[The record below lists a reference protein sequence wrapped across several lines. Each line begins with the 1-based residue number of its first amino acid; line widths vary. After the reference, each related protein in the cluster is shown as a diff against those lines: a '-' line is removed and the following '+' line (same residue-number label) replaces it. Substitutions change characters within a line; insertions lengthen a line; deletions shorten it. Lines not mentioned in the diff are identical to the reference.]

1 MTIQQFKDNEVCQ
14 KHVNLLTRHD
24 IIDLYDNYLLDV
36 KKLPNIDNSIDP
48 VDAFVFVLEM
58 PGSQKPILLDYV
70 YDSKVYSDMRE
81 VVEDNTEL
89 IKRALMFKVATLS
102 FVEMLEQKRDLIN
115 LAKNSI
121 SDLVSSDT
129 YDI

>member
-36 KKLPNIDNSIDP
+36 KKISNIDNSIDP

-81 VVEDNTEL
+81 VIEDNTEL

-102 FVEMLEQKRDLIN
+102 LAEMLEQKRDLIN
-115 LAKNSI
+115 LDKNSI
-121 SDLVSSDT
+121 SALVSSDT

>member
-36 KKLPNIDNSIDP
+36 KKISNIDNSIDP

-81 VVEDNTEL
+81 VIEDNTEL

-102 FVEMLEQKRDLIN
+102 LAEMLEHKRDLIN
-115 LAKNSI
+115 LDKNSI
-121 SDLVSSDT
+121 SALVSSDT

>member
-14 KHVNLLTRHD
+14 KHVNLLTRQD
-24 IIDLYDNYLLDV
+24 IIELYDNYLLDV
-36 KKLPNIDNSIDP
+36 KKISNIDNSIDP

-70 YDSKVYSDMRE
+70 YDSKVYSNMRE
-81 VVEDNTEL
+81 VIEDNTEL

-102 FVEMLEQKRDLIN
+102 LAEMLEQKRDLVN
-115 LAKNSI
+115 LGKNSI

>member
-14 KHVNLLTRHD
+14 KHVNLLTRQD

-36 KKLPNIDNSIDP
+36 KKISNIDNSIDP
-48 VDAFVFVLEM
+48 VDALVFVLEM

-81 VVEDNTEL
+81 VIEDNTEL

-102 FVEMLEQKRDLIN
+102 LAEMLEQKRDLIN
-115 LAKNSI
+115 LDKNSI
-121 SDLVSSDT
+121 SALVSSDT

>member
-14 KHVNLLTRHD
+14 KHVNLLTRQD
-24 IIDLYDNYLLDV
+24 IIDLYDYYLLDV
-36 KKLPNIDNSIDP
+36 KKISNIDNSIDP

-70 YDSKVYSDMRE
+70 YDSKAYSNMRE
-81 VVEDNTEL
+81 VIEDNTEL

-102 FVEMLEQKRDLIN
+102 LVEMLEQKRDLVN
-115 LAKNSI
+115 LGKNTI

>member
-14 KHVNLLTRHD
+14 KHVNLLTRQD
-24 IIDLYDNYLLDV
+24 IIDLYDYYLLDV
-36 KKLPNIDNSIDP
+36 KKISNIDNSIDP

-70 YDSKVYSDMRE
+70 YDSKTYSDMRE
-81 VVEDNTEL
+81 VIEDNTEL

-102 FVEMLEQKRDLIN
+102 LAEMLEQKRDLVN
-115 LAKNSI
+115 LGKNTI

>member
-1 MTIQQFKDNEVCQ
+1 MTIQQFKDYEVCQ
-14 KHVNLLTRHD
+14 KHVNLLTRQD

-36 KKLPNIDNSIDP
+36 KKISNIDNSIDP

-81 VVEDNTEL
+81 VIEDNTEL

-102 FVEMLEQKRDLIN
+102 LAEMLEQKRDLID
-115 LAKNSI
+115 LSKNSI
-121 SDLVSSDT
+121 SALVSSDT

>member
-14 KHVNLLTRHD
+14 KHVNLLTRRD

-36 KKLPNIDNSIDP
+36 KKISNIDNSIEP

-81 VVEDNTEL
+81 VIEDNTEL

-102 FVEMLEQKRDLIN
+102 LAEMLEQKRDLIN
-115 LAKNSI
+115 LDKNSI
-121 SDLVSSDT
+121 SALVSSDT

>member
-14 KHVNLLTRHD
+14 KHVNLLTRQD

-36 KKLPNIDNSIDP
+36 KKISNIDNSIDP

-81 VVEDNTEL
+81 VIEDNTEL

-102 FVEMLEQKRDLIN
+102 LAEMLEQKRDLIT
-115 LAKNSI
+115 LDKNSI
-121 SDLVSSDT
+121 SALVSSDT

>member
-14 KHVNLLTRHD
+14 KHVNLLTRQD

-36 KKLPNIDNSIDP
+36 KKISNIDNSIDP

-81 VVEDNTEL
+81 VIEDNTEL

-102 FVEMLEQKRDLIN
+102 LAEMLEQKRDLID
-115 LAKNSI
+115 LSKNSI
-121 SDLVSSDT
+121 NALVSSDT

>member
-36 KKLPNIDNSIDP
+36 KKISNIDNSIDP

-81 VVEDNTEL
+81 VIEDNTEL

-102 FVEMLEQKRDLIN
+102 LVEMLEQKRDLIN
-115 LAKNSI
+115 LDKNSI
-121 SDLVSSDT
+121 SALVSSDT

>member
-14 KHVNLLTRHD
+14 KHVNLLTRQD
-24 IIDLYDNYLLDV
+24 IIDLYDYYLLDV
-36 KKLPNIDNSIDP
+36 KKISNIDNSIDP
-48 VDAFVFVLEM
+48 VDVFVFVLEM

-70 YDSKVYSDMRE
+70 YDSKAYSNMRE
-81 VVEDNTEL
+81 VIEDNTEL

-102 FVEMLEQKRDLIN
+102 LVEMLEQKRDLVN
-115 LAKNSI
+115 LGKNTI

>member
-1 MTIQQFKDNEVCQ
+1 MTIQQFKDHEVCQ
-14 KHVNLLTRHD
+14 KHVNLLTRQD
-24 IIDLYDNYLLDV
+24 IIDLYDYYLLDV
-36 KKLPNIDNSIDP
+36 KKISNIDNSIDP
-48 VDAFVFVLEM
+48 VDAFVFILEM

-70 YDSKVYSDMRE
+70 YDSKAYLNMRE
-81 VVEDNTEL
+81 VIEDNTEL

-102 FVEMLEQKRDLIN
+102 LAEMLEQKRDLVN
-115 LAKNSI
+115 LGKNTI

>member
-14 KHVNLLTRHD
+14 KHVNLLTRQD

-36 KKLPNIDNSIDP
+36 KKISNIDNSIDP

-81 VVEDNTEL
+81 VIEDNTEL

-102 FVEMLEQKRDLIN
+102 LAEMLEHKKDLID
-115 LAKNSI
+115 LSKNSI
-121 SDLVSSDT
+121 SALVSSDT

>member
-81 VVEDNTEL
+81 VIEDNTEL

>member
-14 KHVNLLTRHD
+14 KHVNLLTRQD

-36 KKLPNIDNSIDP
+36 KKISNIDNSIDP

-81 VVEDNTEL
+81 VIEDNTEL

-102 FVEMLEQKRDLIN
+102 LAEMLEQKRDLID
-115 LAKNSI
+115 LSKNSI
-121 SDLVSSDT
+121 SALVSSDT

>member
-14 KHVNLLTRHD
+14 KHINLLTRHD

-36 KKLPNIDNSIDP
+36 KKISNIDNSIEP

-81 VVEDNTEL
+81 VIEDNTEL

-102 FVEMLEQKRDLIN
+102 LAEMLEQKRDLIN
-115 LAKNSI
+115 LGKNSI
-121 SDLVSSDT
+121 SDLVSSDA

>member
-14 KHVNLLTRHD
+14 KHVNLLTRQD
-24 IIDLYDNYLLDV
+24 IIDLYDNNLLDV
-36 KKLPNIDNSIDP
+36 KKISNIDNSIEP

-102 FVEMLEQKRDLIN
+102 LAEMLEQKRDLIS
-115 LAKNSI
+115 LDKNSI
-121 SDLVSSDT
+121 SDLVSSDA

>member
-14 KHVNLLTRHD
+14 KHVNLLTRQD

-36 KKLPNIDNSIDP
+36 KKISNIDNSIEP

-70 YDSKVYSDMRE
+70 YDSKVYSDMQE

-102 FVEMLEQKRDLIN
+102 LAEMLEQKRDLVN
-115 LAKNSI
+115 LGKNTI

-129 YDI
+129 SDI

>member
-1 MTIQQFKDNEVCQ
+1 MTIQQLKDHEVCQ
-14 KHVNLLTRHD
+14 KHVNLLTRQD

-36 KKLPNIDNSIDP
+36 KKISNIDNSIDP

-81 VVEDNTEL
+81 VIEDNTEL

-102 FVEMLEQKRDLIN
+102 LAEMLEQKRDLVN
-115 LAKNSI
+115 LGKNSI

>member
-102 FVEMLEQKRDLIN
+102 FVEMLEQKRDFIN

>member
-14 KHVNLLTRHD
+14 KHVNLLTRQD

-36 KKLPNIDNSIDP
+36 KKISNIDNSIEP

-102 FVEMLEQKRDLIN
+102 LAEMLEQKRDLIS
-115 LAKNSI
+115 LDKNSI
-121 SDLVSSDT
+121 SALVSSDA

>member
-14 KHVNLLTRHD
+14 KHVNLLTRQD

-36 KKLPNIDNSIDP
+36 KKISNIDNSIDP

-81 VVEDNTEL
+81 VIEDNTEL

-102 FVEMLEQKRDLIN
+102 LAEMLEQKRDLIS
-115 LAKNSI
+115 LDKNNI
-121 SDLVSSDT
+121 SALVSSDT